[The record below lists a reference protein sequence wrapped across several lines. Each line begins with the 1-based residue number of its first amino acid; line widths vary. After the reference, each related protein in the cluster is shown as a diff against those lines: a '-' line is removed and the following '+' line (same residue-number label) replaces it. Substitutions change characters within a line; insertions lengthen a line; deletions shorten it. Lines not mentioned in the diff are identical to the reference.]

1 MNRKVKLVSFLW
13 IGVLLLSIFSQLLG
27 ISSLIHA
34 EETTEFREIATS
46 QQLKLEG
53 KDSIATEDGS
63 EGIKNWT
70 LRYHK
75 QVSEETQ
82 TTLQLKVT
90 AEDQPIKQVT
100 QTDFIEIENGW
111 IEEVHDAEMNT
122 IEFQTAIE
130 QSAIQIQIKLLDE
143 QGKILEETAQ
153 AIEFQSSIDPSIKGQ
168 QAHESTDEQ
177 EEIKKENDT
186 TVQENTLGTDGSEQA
201 KESEEDK
208 TSEKEQTADTEA
220 AQPSD
225 EKTLPLITAA
235 PFAMT
240 PLAGSPVNVDPFNYV
255 NDALGT
261 YPEHSTNNYTTND
274 SSTFIKNYDFST
286 EKTEGTSSINNII
299 DSNPLNFTNGYHDYG
314 DGAIKKIV
322 IPTSNPNQF
331 KVQLDVIGDALETN
345 QPIDISL
352 VLDKSS
358 SMVQETVPEGMTRWV
373 ALQDAVTTFA
383 NDLLGPGNDGN
394 IRLGLAAFGSTRM
407 QINNNSVDVPYG
419 EIGKF
424 GSSGFT
430 TSPSAITSHTIYT
443 ATPDTSG
450 TPTYLGLDAG
460 YAMLTNPSYGTRSEA
475 AKVLIVLT
483 DGEPTFSPNQNYLNL
498 TNNLLSLNQTNLG
511 NSERYYARMNN
522 TNYYN
527 GNGTSSTGHVTPTV
541 DYVNQRATHPAN
553 QNIIKYSI
561 GFATGETAESVLTA
575 IGKNGYFTANN
586 REQLIQVLKTLS
598 TTFSATLQQAT
609 VTDPMSDYVNLIGDV
624 SSFAL
629 KVDNGLTVI
638 PSTSGSYPSFA
649 QQVQVAI
656 NGSTINLSNMNL
668 GKTETGREGYRIE
681 YLVEVKE
688 AYRDGL
694 FYPAN
699 KTTYVTNNR
708 TTTPDYLHF
717 AIPSVK
723 VPVTTFDIQA
733 KKIWEDESNQWNLR
747 EDITLQL
754 QEKNQDGNWVDVPNQ
769 QLSVPKGATSTEGI
783 FTDVVALR
791 NGQLIEYRII
801 EKVGEANH
809 VTGYSAPTYAPAST
823 TKETNQTLTVTNT
836 LLKKGIS
843 FIKVGEDH
851 GTPLAGAK
859 FGIYQKSAPTVLLAE
874 ATSNDSGLVQFPA
887 YPIGEYIIRE
897 LAAPEGYQEI
907 EEFTILVKQESDLS
921 LSVTGFPE
929 NNQISNQLVP
939 FLLEFKKTNETGT
952 PLLGATFTLEGENL
966 LEPIEA
972 TSDLHGVVQFSQGLQ
987 PGEYLLKETNVPLG
1001 YENNQGP
1008 WKVVIG
1014 SDKVIQI
1021 FDKDET
1027 LLYSEPAT
1035 FDETQNRFIITGL
1048 TLTNRLKD
1056 FTLELEKKDQD
1067 GRLLNGAEFT
1077 LTGPDNY
1084 SETIKQTD
1092 SSTFIFTGLRP
1103 GEYSLEET
1111 FTPSGFIG
1119 LTQPVVI
1126 VISDTGKVT
1135 IDGEEQTDVLTVS
1148 GNIIQLEVT
1157 NHAKQP
1163 LPETGGMTI
1172 IPYLALGSTLMLSFY
1187 IYLRRRGG
1195 RA

>member
-153 AIEFQSSIDPSIKGQ
+153 AIEFQSSIDPSINGQ
-168 QAHESTDEQ
+168 QTNESTDEQ

-225 EKTLPLITAA
+225 EKALPLITAA

-769 QLSVPKGATSTEGI
+769 HLSVPKGATSTEGI

-851 GTPLAGAK
+851 ETPLAGAK